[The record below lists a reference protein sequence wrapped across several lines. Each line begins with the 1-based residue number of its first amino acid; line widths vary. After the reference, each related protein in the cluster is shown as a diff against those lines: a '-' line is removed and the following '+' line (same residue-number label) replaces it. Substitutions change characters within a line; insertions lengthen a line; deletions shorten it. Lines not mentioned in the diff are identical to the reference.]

1 MSLAVKGGVAQEL
14 KCAGTSR
21 KFRGSNVS
29 VITSLFASSTAR
41 RPFARS
47 FRGICQSRAGVSA
60 IAVAIVIAI
69 ATAVPMGSVALF
81 ASTKDDGLADSA
93 AATALVADPAADLPS
108 AVIEEVSEADLAP
121 TRSATPAADALAD
134 GGAAVVASDLPRTVG
149 RDDFRELI
157 DNSPFTR
164 ALNLSDS
171 LILTGVARV
180 GGKPMATLMNTE
192 TKETFVISDVPN
204 PQGWKMVEISS
215 GSDLETVTAKI
226 SVSGGEVVTVRFD
239 ENRLKPGEA
248 KPGGGGSGGSTSGET
263 DEEKRKRYEEFRQK
277 MDKLSD
283 DQKDKMRKIVE
294 KKRAENPN
302 MTREEMGQAYREAM
316 EKVSS
321 ERDKGTGRDR

>member
-1 MSLAVKGGVAQEL
+1 V
-14 KCAGTSR
+14 
-21 KFRGSNVS
+21 
-29 VITSLFASSTAR
+29 
-41 RPFARS
+41 
-47 FRGICQSRAGVSA
+47 
-60 IAVAIVIAI
+60 IVIA
-69 ATAVPMGSVALF
+69 VPLGLGALF
-81 ASTKDDGLADSA
+81 ASTEGGGLADSA
-93 AATALVADPAADLPS
+93 AATTLVADPAADLPS
-108 AVIEEVSEADLAP
+108 AVVEEVSEADLAP

-171 LILTGVARV
+171 LILTGVARM

-226 SVSGGEVVTVRFD
+226 SVNGGEVVTVRFD

-248 KPGGGGSGGSTSGET
+248 KPGGGGSGGSTRSGGET
-263 DEEKRKRYEEFRQK
+263 DEERRKSYEEFRQK

-321 ERDKGTGRDR
+321 EGDKGRDR